1 MIVWQAYFLL
11 SLELLFDLIP
21 LLSFANRSPGGI
33 CPIMSNVQ
41 SIGRSP
47 YRSPQRPCHQL
58 VCGPRGGPH
67 SFFPCPPIEK
77 LISNRGRMPCASVCG
92 NPVFSSRPM
101 HGRIDIPNASYGV
114 ETRSRREFW
123 PIKYRGHFESR
134 VGNYI
139 SLEVKEAASR
149 ATPGNQPAGEASYAP
164 DVNTHNTPIM
174 KASIVSSNPSTRA
187 MPYLHSQGGH
197 PIVEMPPLPTLPL
210 LHNEFVMQQ
219 ENSLSHSTLSSSSGS
234 GRDGRDSF
242 EIRKQLLELKAL
254 NQESSRQRKKCRTQ
268 AYPSENR
275 EATAFSP
282 RPLGIESDEK
292 YLTEFHCF
300 LRQHCI
306 EVFCA
311 NEEDVN
317 GTKCVCIA
325 FLCKF
330 SSVISYR

>member
-1 MIVWQAYFLL
+1 MACIFSFEFGALVR
-11 SLELLFDLIP
+11 SHP

-268 AYPSENR
+268 GLP
-275 EATAFSP
+275 
-282 RPLGIESDEK
+282 I
-292 YLTEFHCF
+292 
-300 LRQHCI
+300 
-306 EVFCA
+306 
-311 NEEDVN
+311 
-317 GTKCVCIA
+317 
-325 FLCKF
+325 
-330 SSVISYR
+330 